1 MTDSGASESIQRAS
15 TAEAADQGYPHGH
28 LGHLDAAQA
37 EQLEEFRK
45 LVAEA
50 GLYKAGPPPSHE
62 DEALLYVRPPR
73 PRCPLRPE
81 GEGRPWERPME
92 VQRLTDG
99 SQEVFARA
107 EVGACGRAAA
117 VQGHARVARGQRH

>member
-1 MTDSGASESIQRAS
+1 MTDSGASEPIQRVN

-37 EQLEEFRK
+37 EKLEEFRK

-62 DEALLYVRPPR
+62 DEALLYVHSRDP
-73 PRCPLRPE
+73 
-81 GEGRPWERPME
+81 
-92 VQRLTDG
+92 
-99 SQEVFARA
+99 
-107 EVGACGRAAA
+107 
-117 VQGHARVARGQRH
+117 VARYV